1 MALWD
6 LLTAL
11 CLVMPTAGALATVKD
26 IPRGWAGYGV
36 AIMVGVLLGVGCA
49 WAMRTLGGRL
59 AARSAPTPD
68 SPNTWRFRA
77 LYTGAVLWIIV
88 ALFLGS
94 WATEAVLHLI

>member
-1 MALWD
+1 MSLWN

-26 IPRGWAGYGV
+26 LPHGWVGYAT
-36 AIMVGVLLGVGCA
+36 AITVGLLLGVGCA
-49 WAMRTLGGRL
+49 WAMRTLGSRV
-59 AARSAPTPD
+59 AVSSAPTPD

-77 LYTGAVLWIIV
+77 LYMGAVIWIVV

-94 WATEAVLHLI
+94 WVTETALHLI

>member
-1 MALWD
+1 MTLWD

-26 IPRGWAGYGV
+26 IPRGFAGYIV
-36 AIMVGVLLGVGCA
+36 AITVGLILGVGCA
-49 WAMRTLGGRL
+49 WAMRTLGNRF
-59 AARSAPTPD
+59 AVRSTPTPD
-68 SPNTWRFRA
+68 SENTWRFRA

-94 WATEAVLHLI
+94 WITEAVLRLI

>member
-26 IPRGWAGYGV
+26 IPHGGAGYAV
-36 AIMVGVLLGVGCA
+36 ALTVGVLLGVGCA
-49 WAMRTLGGRL
+49 WAMRALGSRF
-59 AARSAPTPD
+59 AIRTAPTPTPW
-68 SPNTWRFRA
+68 SFRA
-77 LYTGAVLWIIV
+77 LYAGAVIWIIV

-94 WATEAVLHLI
+94 WVTEAALHHL